1 LYFNLGITEDRE
13 DKAIAYQA
21 GAKYSQTK
29 RLKTITTYA
38 ENNLARSYN
47 LEFQYSDAAITGY
60 INNTHLRRNYRWWLP
75 SIISMPPSR
84 LYITE
89 SFPAKFHFW
98 QIFIT
103 YLFLQ

>member
-1 LYFNLGITEDRE
+1 VFIQAGQC
-13 DKAIAYQA
+13 KAWINTGSGWQRNDSWKPPAVIAYMS
-21 GAKYSQTK
+21 GSKSV
-29 RLKTITTYA
+29 
-38 ENNLARSYN
+38 
-47 LEFQYSDAAITGY
+47 
-60 INNTHLRRNYRWWLP
+60 
-75 SIISMPPSR
+75 